1 MKTRLDDVHSEVQ
14 CHVSWLVG
22 TSVIIS
28 HGKNFLIAHKVWRNF
43 EDKLSTIKKC
53 KLMRTI
59 PKNSVNVRLCILCDM
74 EGVMLQRNNFVAC
87 FSLGAKIV
95 VSLTF
100 LDGCMYLGAF
110 QVVVF
115 GSGI

>member
-1 MKTRLDDVHSEVQ
+1 MQANENHPQEFRS
-14 CHVSWLVG
+14 
-22 TSVIIS
+22 
-28 HGKNFLIAHKVWRNF
+28 
-43 EDKLSTIKKC
+43 
-53 KLMRTI
+53 
-59 PKNSVNVRLCILCDM
+59 VRLCILCDM

-100 LDGCMYLGAF
+100 LDGCMYFGAF